1 MFRFEDPKYL
11 WLLALVVVLAAIHFF
26 SRLQQRRRL
35 RRFGDPGLVKE
46 LMPDVSRW
54 RPAVKFWLL
63 EAALALLIV
72 CLARPQFGKRV
83 SETVRGG
90 IEAVIAIDVSNSMLA
105 EDVKPSRLRRAK
117 MMVESLV
124 DHFTN
129 DKIGLIVFAGDA
141 FVQMPITSD
150 SVSVKMFLNNIDP
163 SMIRNQGTDIGEALS
178 LAANCFTDE
187 QDVGKAI
194 IVITDGEDHEEGAL
208 EAARQAHEMGR
219 NIYVLGIGSTS
230 GAPIRL
236 PGTND
241 FMQDNRGEKV
251 MTALN
256 EDMCRQVA
264 EAGDGIYIHVDNSS
278 SAQRQLEE
286 ALSGLQQKEN
296 TVYSDYDE
304 QFQAF
309 GVLALLLL
317 IVEACLLERK
327 NRILKNFKLFRRPVG
342 MADSKALAFVLP
354 LLLCLLPFS
363 HAGAQSLDHQ
373 GARLQVK
380 QGNKAFRSDR
390 RNEATTLYQKAVKAD
405 STNARALYNL
415 ATSMIPVEWQNV
427 THAQEW
433 SRMEP
438 GKRDTMVT
446 DIVKLFHNAAGREE
460 NTNRRQLSFYNAGVL
475 CQGAATGNEQQ
486 QQQYLQKAI
495 EQYKEALKYN
505 PNDDEARYNLV
516 LCMRQL
522 KPGQGDGGGQG
533 DNKDEND
540 DKQKEEQQQEQQ
552 QQQDQ
557 KQEQQQQQPP
567 KQQMSEDNV
576 EQLLKAA
583 MQNEEQTQRRVEQNQ
598 RPPEQRRQLNE
609 KNW

>member
-1 MFRFEDPKYL
+1 MFRFEDPQYL

-35 RRFGDPGLVKE
+35 RRFGDPDLVKE

-54 RPAVKFWLL
+54 RPSVKFWLL
-63 EAALALLIV
+63 EGALALLIV

-90 IEAVIAIDVSNSMLA
+90 IETVICFDVSNSMLA

-117 MMVESLV
+117 MMMESIV

-129 DKIGLIVFAGDA
+129 DKIALVVFAGDA

-163 SMIRNQGTDIGEALS
+163 SMIRNQGTDLGQAIS
-178 LAANCFTDE
+178 LATHCFTDE

-194 IVITDGEDHEEGAL
+194 IIITDGEDHEEGAL

-264 EAGDGIYIHVDNSS
+264 EAGEGVYIHVDNSS
-278 SAQRQLEE
+278 NAQRQLEE
-286 ALSGLQQKEN
+286 ALGGLQQKES

-317 IVEACLLERK
+317 VVEACLLERK
-327 NRILKNFKLFRRPVG
+327 NRIFKNFKLFKRPV
-342 MADSKALAFVLP
+342 AATSPALVVL
-354 LLLCLLPFS
+354 LAVCLFPFGTAS
-363 HAGAQSLDHQ
+363 AQSLDHQ
-373 GARLQVK
+373 GARLQLK
-380 QGNKAFRSDR
+380 KGNKAFRSDR
-390 RNEATTLYQKAVKAD
+390 RNEATTFYQKAVKAD

-433 SRMEP
+433 GRMEP
-438 GKRDTMVT
+438 GRRDSMVT
-446 DIVKLFHNAAGREE
+446 DIVNTFKRAANAEE
-460 NTNRRQLSFYNAGVL
+460 NPNRRQLSFFNAGVL
-475 CQGAATGNEQQ
+475 CQGAATGNQEQQ
-486 QQQYLQKAI
+486 QQQYLQQAI
-495 EQYKEALKYN
+495 EHYKEALKYN

-522 KPGQGDGGGQG
+522 KPGQGDGGGGG

-540 DKQKEEQQQEQQ
+540 DKQKDEQQQQ

-557 KQEQQQQQPP
+557 KQDQQQQPQQQQP
-567 KQQMSEDNV
+567 QMSEDNV